1 MNARKTYVAPELELF
16 EVRSEERFTASGC
29 RYLKA
34 WDEIGCPGTE
44 GTWVDFDANSG
55 GSL

>member
-1 MNARKTYVAPELELF
+1 MNARKTYAAPELELF

-29 RYLKA
+29 TFEEH
-34 WDEIGCPGTE
+34 WMSGTE
-44 GTWVDFDANSG
+44 TCDGSNKWNFDANAG